1 MPARGGGTEINMS
14 WTEVTVVTT
23 PEAVEAVSGILYM
36 TNVSGVSIEDPTL
49 IEESNRATWLWDVL
63 DKDVE
68 DRYREEKGILKAYYP
83 NDSDVEN
90 IVLEI
95 HEGMERAK
103 EYVNVGNY
111 SISHRIVEEED
122 WENSWKKYY
131 KPVKVGKNILIK
143 PVWEE
148 TPQNGEIVIELDPG
162 MAFGSGTHETTRMCL
177 KLLEE
182 YIKSDSSVLD
192 IGTGSGI
199 LSIGAA
205 KLGASD
211 IKAVDIDS
219 VAVKVAKENAK
230 LNKVED
236 KIDISCGNLTEKIS
250 GKYDIVIANIIADAI
265 ITLSADASKFLK
277 SDGIYIT
284 SGIIEH
290 RIDDV
295 KKALTENGFNII
307 HIERERDWAAIV
319 CKKD

>member
-1 MPARGGGTEINMS
+1 MS
-14 WTEVTVVTT
+14 WTEITVITT

-68 DRYREEKGILKAYYP
+68 DRYREEKGVLKAYYP
-83 NDSDVEN
+83 SDTDIEN
-90 IVLEI
+90 VLLEI
-95 HEGMERAK
+95 QEGMERAK

-111 SISHRIVEEED
+111 SISCKAVEEED

-131 KPVKVGKNILIK
+131 KPVKIGKNILIK
-143 PVWEE
+143 PVWEDV
-148 TPQNGEIVIELDPG
+148 PQNGEVVIELDPG

-182 YIKSDSSVLD
+182 YVKPSSDVLD

-205 KLGASD
+205 KLGANN

-230 LNKVED
+230 LNGVAD
-236 KIDISCGNLTEKIS
+236 KIDITCGNLAEKVS

-265 ITLSADASKFLK
+265 IALSADAAKFLK
-277 SDGIYIT
+277 DDGIYIT

-295 KKALTENGFNII
+295 KNTLEKYGFNII
-307 HIERERDWAAIV
+307 HVERDRDWAAIV
-319 CKKD
+319 CKKI